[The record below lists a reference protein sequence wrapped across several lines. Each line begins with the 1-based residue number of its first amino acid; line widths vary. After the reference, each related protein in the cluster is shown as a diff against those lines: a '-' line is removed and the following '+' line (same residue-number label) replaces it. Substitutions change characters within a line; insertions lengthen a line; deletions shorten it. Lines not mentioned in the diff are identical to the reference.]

1 MAVSEIPEK
10 FYNLVLR
17 YFDGDLEPAELDEL
31 NGLLR
36 SDGQLRDAFAA
47 LCVRSRMVREIGE
60 PERQAEIRT
69 ADGSAGVIS
78 QLKLAR
84 DTAQG
89 QGRRGIAPWGR
100 VLAAVAALVLVSL
113 VLFWG
118 FQQPGKTPRFTAEP
132 VAPARPDSGQASG
145 KPAKKKYIARLVQVV
160 KAKWGEENP
169 GLKKGSRLSE
179 GKIRIESGLAK
190 LRFASGAKVTLEG
203 PAEYEIISNDLT
215 RLVSGRLSAKIPK
228 SAIGFKVDTPTA
240 RVLDLGTAFG
250 VDVDEQGA
258 TEVAV
263 FEGEVEVELPG
274 PAESR
279 KDKRLITHGNSVRT
293 EAGAK
298 EISDALYDIS
308 KFRKTWPVTAGM
320 VSTAVMVKFAPPGP
334 LSTLLEHED
343 DDHLVILPERSSFT
357 VSKKLKVR
365 ANITV
370 PGEYRKRGSLETGR
384 IEPGRVLASY
394 LVQFNPVEEGKEKQQ
409 QKNRRLVGV
418 ATFERPIAGVIT
430 ATGLLR
436 ATDKTLGGHSDNLAV
451 KGRGLEIGTGRPG
464 TAKPGVSRQLDTVT
478 LSEDRK
484 TLVLDLRVSGVQIDQ
499 IRVLVEG
506 EE

>member
-1 MAVSEIPEK
+1 MVVPEIPER
-10 FYNLVLR
+10 FYDLVLR

-36 SDGQLRDAFAA
+36 SDDQLRDAFTAF
-47 LCVRSRMVREIGE
+47 CVRARMVREIGE
-60 PERQAEIRT
+60 PERQAEICT
-69 ADGSAGVIS
+69 ADTSDGVIS

-84 DTAQG
+84 NTAQS
-89 QGRRGIAPWGR
+89 QDRRGIAPWGR
-100 VLAAVAALVLVSL
+100 VLAAMAALALVSV

-118 FQQPGKTPRFTAEP
+118 FRQPDNNPRFTVEP
-132 VAPARPDSGQASG
+132 VDPGRPDSGQAPG
-145 KPAKKKYIARLVQVV
+145 KVAKKNYIARLVQVV
-160 KAKWGEENP
+160 KAKWGEENL
-169 GLKKGSRLSE
+169 GLKKGARLSE

-190 LRFASGAKVTLEG
+190 LRFSSGAKVTLEG

-250 VDVDEQGA
+250 VDVDDQGA

-279 KDKRLITHGNSVRT
+279 KGKRLITHGNSVRT

-298 EISDALYDIS
+298 EISDAFYDVS
-308 KFRKTWPVTAGM
+308 KFRKTWPVTAGI
-320 VSTAVMVKFAPPGP
+320 VSTAGMVKFAPPGP

-343 DDHLVILPERSSFT
+343 DDHLVILPERGSFT
-357 VSKKLKVR
+357 VSKKLRVR
-365 ANITV
+365 VNITV
-370 PGEYRKRGSLETGR
+370 PGEYSKRGSLENGR

-394 LVQFNPVEEGKEKQQ
+394 LVQFNPVEAGKEKREM
-409 QKNRRLVGV
+409 KNRRLVGI

-436 ATDKTLGGHSDNLAV
+436 ATDKTLGGHSDALVV
-451 KGRGLEIGTGRPG
+451 KGRGLEIGTR
-464 TAKPGVSRQLDTVT
+464 RQVDTVT
-478 LSEDRK
+478 LSDDRK
-484 TLVLDLRVSGVQIDQ
+484 TLVLDLHVSGGQIDQ

>member
-100 VLAAVAALVLVSL
+100 VLAAVAALALVSL

-320 VSTAVMVKFAPPGP
+320 VSTAGMVKFAPPGP

>member
-1 MAVSEIPEK
+1 MPEISDS
-10 FYNLVLR
+10 FYDLAHR
-17 YFDGDLEPAELDEL
+17 YFDGELDPAELGEF
-31 NGLLR
+31 NELLR
-36 SDGQLRDAFAA
+36 ARPELREAFAA

-60 PERQAEIRT
+60 PQRQAEIHT
-69 ADGSAGVIS
+69 TDSPSGVVS

-84 DTAQG
+84 EAAGGGARKWTVG
-89 QGRRGIAPWGR
+89 PVLR
-100 VLAAVAALVLVSL
+100 VAAMAVFCAGLIWLAARL
-113 VLFWG
+113 
-118 FQQPGKTPRFTAEP
+118 QPTGPAGSPAEEPAMHGGGKN
-132 VAPARPDSGQASG
+132 Q
-145 KPAKKKYIARLVQVV
+145 IARMVQLV
-160 KAKWGEENP
+160 KAKWGEDGIE
-169 GLKKGSRLSE
+169 LKKGTRLSE
-179 GKIRIESGLAK
+179 GTIRLESGLAK
-190 LRFASGAKVTLEG
+190 LRFSSGARVTLEG
-203 PAEYEIISNDLT
+203 PAEFEIIDDDLT
-215 RLVSGRLSAKIPK
+215 RLISGRLSAKIPK

-250 VDVDEQGA
+250 VDVDEDGA

-279 KDKRLITHGNSVRT
+279 QGKRLITHGNSVRT

-320 VSTAVMVKFAPPGP
+320 VSTAGMVKFAPPGP

-343 DDHLVILPERSSFT
+343 DDHLVILPERGSFT

-370 PGEYRKRGSLETGR
+370 PGEYSKRGSMETGR

-394 LVQFNPVEEGKEKQQ
+394 LVQFNPVEDGKEKRET
-409 QKNRRLVGV
+409 KNRRLVGI

-430 ATGLLR
+430 ASGLLR
-436 ATDKTLGGHSDNLAV
+436 ATDKTLGGHSAPLVV
-451 KGRGLEIGTGRPG
+451 KGRGLEIGTRRP
-464 TAKPGVSRQLDTVT
+464 LDIVT
-478 LSEDRK
+478 LSDDRK
-484 TLVLDLRVSGVQIDQ
+484 TLVLDLHVSGGQIDQ

>member
-1 MAVSEIPEK
+1 MPEIPDR
-10 FYNLVLR
+10 FYDLVHR
-17 YFDGDLEPAELDEL
+17 YFDGELDPAELGEF
-31 NGLLR
+31 NELLR
-36 SDGQLRDAFAA
+36 TRPELREAFAA

-60 PERQAEIRT
+60 PQRQAEIHT
-69 ADGSAGVIS
+69 ADSSTGVVS
-78 QLKLAR
+78 QLKFAR

-89 QGRRGIAPWGR
+89 SRSLAPWGR
-100 VLAAVAALVLVSL
+100 ALAAMAALALLSVA
-113 VLFWG
+113 LFWSFRQSG
-118 FQQPGKTPRFTAEP
+118 TTPRFTAESVDTDRP
-132 VAPARPDSGQASG
+132 GSEQAPGQA
-145 KPAKKKYIARLVQVV
+145 AKKNYIARLVQVV

-190 LRFASGAKVTLEG
+190 LRFSSGAKVTLEG

-274 PAESR
+274 PAENS

-298 EISDALYDIS
+298 EISDALYDVS

-320 VSTAVMVKFAPPGP
+320 VSTAGMVKFAPPGL

-343 DDHLVILPERSSFT
+343 DDHLVILPERGSFT
-357 VSKKLKVR
+357 VSKKLKARV
-365 ANITV
+365 NITV
-370 PGEYRKRGSLETGR
+370 PGEYSKRGSLENGR
-384 IEPGRVLASY
+384 LEPGRVLTSY
-394 LVQFNPVEEGKEKQQ
+394 LVQFNPVEEGKKKRE
-409 QKNRRLVGV
+409 QKNLRLVGI
-418 ATFERPIAGVIT
+418 ATFERPIAGVFT

-436 ATDKTLGGHSDNLAV
+436 ATDKTLGGHSDPLVV
-451 KGRGLEIGTGRPG
+451 KGRGLEIGTRRP
-464 TAKPGVSRQLDTVT
+464 VDTVI
-478 LSEDRK
+478 LSDDRK
-484 TLVLDLRVSGVQIDQ
+484 TLVLDLHVSGGQIDQ

>member
-1 MAVSEIPEK
+1 MPEISDS
-10 FYNLVLR
+10 FYDLAHR
-17 YFDGDLEPAELDEL
+17 YLDGELDPAELGEF
-31 NGLLR
+31 NELLR
-36 SDGQLRDAFAA
+36 ARPELREAFAA

-60 PERQAEIRT
+60 PQRQAEIHT
-69 ADGSAGVIS
+69 TDSPTGVVS

-84 DTAQG
+84 DTAQS
-89 QGRRGIAPWGR
+89 QGRRGIVPWGR
-100 VLAAVAALVLVSL
+100 VLAAVAALALVSV

-118 FQQPGKTPRFTAEP
+118 FRQPGNTPRFTAEP
-132 VAPARPDSGQASG
+132 VDVDSPGSKQGPGQV
-145 KPAKKKYIARLVQVV
+145 AKKHYIARLVQVV

-169 GLKKGSRLSE
+169 GLKKGSRLSA

-190 LRFASGAKVTLEG
+190 LRFSSGAKVTLEG

-250 VDVDEQGA
+250 VDVDDNGA

-274 PAESR
+274 PAESS
-279 KDKRLITHGNSVRT
+279 KGKRLITHGNSVRT

-298 EISDALYDIS
+298 EINDAFYDVS

-320 VSTAVMVKFAPPGP
+320 VSTAGMVKFAPPGP

-343 DDHLVILPERSSFT
+343 DDHLVILPERGSFT

-365 ANITV
+365 ANITA
-370 PGEYRKRGSLETGR
+370 PGEYSKRGSLETGR

-394 LVQFNPVEEGKEKQQ
+394 LVQFNPVEEGKKKRE
-409 QKNRRLVGV
+409 QKNRRLVGI

-436 ATDKTLGGHSDNLAV
+436 ATDKTLGGHSEPLVV
-451 KGRGLEIGTGRPG
+451 KGRGLEIGTRRP
-464 TAKPGVSRQLDTVT
+464 VDTVI
-478 LSEDRK
+478 LSDDRK
-484 TLVLDLRVSGVQIDQ
+484 TLVLDLHVSGGQIDQ

>member
-1 MAVSEIPEK
+1 MAVSEIPGK
-10 FYNLVLR
+10 FYDLVLR

-36 SDGQLRDAFAA
+36 SDGRLRDAFAS
-47 LCVRSRMVREIGE
+47 LCVRARMVREIGE
-60 PERQAEIRT
+60 PERQAEICT
-69 ADGSAGVIS
+69 ADTSAGVIS

-84 DTAQG
+84 DTAGEQQRSG
-89 QGRRGIAPWGR
+89 SAPWGR
-100 VLAAVAALVLVSL
+100 VFAAAAALALVSL

-118 FQQPGKTPRFTAEP
+118 IGRQGAERPAGGPVSTPA
-132 VAPARPDSGQASG
+132 
-145 KPAKKKYIARLVQVV
+145 AKKNHIARLVQVV

-169 GLKKGSRLSE
+169 GLKKGARLSE

-298 EISDALYDIS
+298 EINDALYDIS

-320 VSTAVMVKFAPPGP
+320 VSTAGMVKFAPPGP

-343 DDHLVILPERSSFT
+343 DEHLVILPERGSFT

-370 PGEYRKRGSLETGR
+370 PGEYSKRGSLETGR

-394 LVQFNPVEEGKEKQQ
+394 LVQFNPVETGKEKRQ

-436 ATDKTLGGHSDNLAV
+436 ATDKTLGGHSDKLTV

-484 TLVLDLRVSGVQIDQ
+484 TLVLDLRVSGIQIDQ

>member
-1 MAVSEIPEK
+1 MSEIPDS
-10 FYNLVLR
+10 FYDLAHR
-17 YFDGDLEPAELDEL
+17 YFDGELNPAELGEF
-31 NGLLR
+31 NELLR
-36 SDGQLRDAFAA
+36 TRPELREAFAA

-60 PERQAEIRT
+60 PQRQAEIHT
-69 ADGSAGVIS
+69 TDSSTGVVS

-84 DTAQG
+84 DTV
-89 QGRRGIAPWGR
+89 QGRRGRAPWGR
-100 VLAAVAALVLVSL
+100 ALAAMAALALLSVA
-113 VLFWG
+113 LFWS
-118 FQQPGKTPRFTAEP
+118 FRQPGNTPRFTAEP
-132 VAPARPDSGQASG
+132 ADADRSGSQQASG

-190 LRFASGAKVTLEG
+190 LRFSSGAKVTLEG

-250 VDVDEQGA
+250 VDVDDQGA

-263 FEGEVEVELPG
+263 FEGEVEVELPD
-274 PAESR
+274 PTESR
-279 KDKRLITHGNSVRT
+279 QGKRLITHGNSVRT

-320 VSTAVMVKFAPPGP
+320 VSTAGMVKFAPPGP

-370 PGEYRKRGSLETGR
+370 PGEYSKRGSLETGR

-394 LVQFNPVEEGKEKQQ
+394 LVQFNPVDEGKEKREK
-409 QKNRRLVGV
+409 KNLRLVGI

-436 ATDKTLGGHSDNLAV
+436 ATDKTLGGHSEPLVV
-451 KGRGLEIGTGRPG
+451 KGRGLEIGTRRS
-464 TAKPGVSRQLDTVT
+464 VDIVT
-478 LSEDRK
+478 LSDDRK
-484 TLVLDLRVSGVQIDQ
+484 TLVLDLHVSGGQIDQ

>member
-1 MAVSEIPEK
+1 MPEISDS
-10 FYNLVLR
+10 FYDLAHR
-17 YFDGDLEPAELDEL
+17 YFDGELDPAELGEF
-31 NGLLR
+31 NELLR
-36 SDGQLRDAFAA
+36 ARPELREAFAA

-60 PERQAEIRT
+60 PERQAEIHT
-69 ADGSAGVIS
+69 TDSSAGVVS

-89 QGRRGIAPWGR
+89 RRSLVPWGR
-100 VLAAVAALVLVSL
+100 ALAAMAALALLSV

-118 FQQPGKTPRFTAEP
+118 FRQPGTTPRFTAES
-132 VAPARPDSGQASG
+132 VDTDRSGSQQAPGQA
-145 KPAKKKYIARLVQVV
+145 AKKNYIARLVQVV
-160 KAKWGEENP
+160 KAEWGEENP
-169 GLKKGSRLSE
+169 GLKKGARLSE
-179 GKIRIESGLAK
+179 GKIRLESGLAK
-190 LRFASGAKVTLEG
+190 LRFSSGAKVTLEG

-215 RLVSGRLSAKIPK
+215 RLVSGRLSAKIPR

-250 VDVDEQGA
+250 VDVDDQGA

-263 FEGEVEVELPG
+263 FEGEVEVELPD
-274 PAESR
+274 PVESR
-279 KDKRLITHGNSVRT
+279 KGKRLITHGNSVRT

-298 EISDALYDIS
+298 EISDALYDVS

-320 VSTAVMVKFAPPGP
+320 VSTAGMVKFAPPGL

-343 DDHLVILPERSSFT
+343 DDHLVILPERGSFT
-357 VSKKLKVR
+357 VSKKLKARV
-365 ANITV
+365 NITV
-370 PGEYRKRGSLETGR
+370 PGEYSKRGSLENGR
-384 IEPGRVLASY
+384 LEPGRVLASY
-394 LVQFNPVEEGKEKQQ
+394 LVQFNPVEEGKKKRE
-409 QKNRRLVGV
+409 QKNLRLVGI

-436 ATDKTLGGHSDNLAV
+436 ATDKTLGGHSEPLVV
-451 KGRGLEIGTGRPG
+451 KGRGLEIGTRRP
-464 TAKPGVSRQLDTVT
+464 VDTVI
-478 LSEDRK
+478 LSDDRK
-484 TLVLDLRVSGVQIDQ
+484 TLVLDLHVSGGQIDQ

>member
-1 MAVSEIPEK
+1 MDVPEIPER
-10 FYNLVLR
+10 FYDLVLR

-36 SDGQLRDAFAA
+36 SDDQLRDAFTAF
-47 LCVRSRMVREIGE
+47 CVRARMVREIGE
-60 PERQAEIRT
+60 PERQAEICT
-69 ADGSAGVIS
+69 ADTSDGVIS

-84 DTAQG
+84 DTAQS
-89 QGRRGIAPWGR
+89 QGRRSTTPWGR
-100 VLAAVAALVLVSL
+100 VLAAMAALALVSV

-118 FQQPGKTPRFTAEP
+118 FRQPDNNPRFTVEP
-132 VAPARPDSGQASG
+132 VDPGRPDSGQAPG
-145 KPAKKKYIARLVQVV
+145 KVAKKNYIARLVQVV
-160 KAKWGEENP
+160 KAKWGEENL
-169 GLKKGSRLSE
+169 GLKKGARLSE

-190 LRFASGAKVTLEG
+190 LRFSSGAKVTLEG

-250 VDVDEQGA
+250 VDVDDQGA

-279 KDKRLITHGNSVRT
+279 KGKRLITHGNSVRT

-298 EISDALYDIS
+298 EISDAFYDVS
-308 KFRKTWPVTAGM
+308 KFRKTWPVTAGI
-320 VSTAVMVKFAPPGP
+320 VSTAGMVKFAPPGP

-343 DDHLVILPERSSFT
+343 DDHLVILPERGSFT
-357 VSKKLKVR
+357 VSKKLRVR
-365 ANITV
+365 VNITV
-370 PGEYRKRGSLETGR
+370 PGEYSKRGSLENGR

-394 LVQFNPVEEGKEKQQ
+394 LVQFNPVEAGKEKREM
-409 QKNRRLVGV
+409 KNRRLVGI

-436 ATDKTLGGHSDNLAV
+436 ATDKTLGGHSDPLVV
-451 KGRGLEIGTGRPG
+451 KGRGLEIGTR
-464 TAKPGVSRQLDTVT
+464 RQVDTVT
-478 LSEDRK
+478 LSDDRK
-484 TLVLDLRVSGVQIDQ
+484 TLVLDLHVSGGQIDQ